1 VLVAEDNVINQK
13 VAVRMLQRLG
23 CEAEV
28 AVNGREALAALESI
42 PFDLILMDCQ
52 MPEMDGYQAATEIR
66 RRESGP
72 GRLPIIALTAHA
84 IQGSREKCLE
94 AGMDDYLSKPINPQT
109 LSEMLRRWGLTTMEL
124 GSEKVEAGDAAR

>member
-1 VLVAEDNVINQK
+1 VLVAEDNLINQK

-28 AVNGREALAALESI
+28 AVNGREAVAALESVS
-42 PFDLILMDCQ
+42 FDLILMDCQ
-52 MPEMDGYQAATEIR
+52 MPEMDGYQATTEIR

-84 IQGSREKCLE
+84 VQGSREKCLE
-94 AGMDDYLSKPINPQT
+94 AGMDDYLSKPINPRA
-109 LSEMLRRWGLTTMEL
+109 LSQMLRRWGLSTMEL
-124 GSEKVEAGDAAR
+124 SSEKVEAGDAAR